1 LSFYDDDHV
10 DVDHADMQM
19 QMQMQIEMQDLYPFV
34 EFLLSAIA
42 QNLIC
47 VRKEVPEEKKVK
59 KCSCMHHNAAYPR
72 LPYFPFSF
80 TCHHF
85 AHFALTSS
93 TTIILMDDMGEKELP

>member
-1 LSFYDDDHV
+1 LAFYVDD

-47 VRKEVPEEKKVK
+47 VRKEVPEEKSQ

-85 AHFALTSS
+85 AHSALTSF